1 MKHHETHRLRP
12 RLKAPDHVGLLGHD
26 PGPGGLLVGAN
37 YQPAAEQPPMAR
49 KRQRDRD
56 HSICERMKISRLFG
70 PTKPAE
76 RRALRG
82 HLP

>member
-37 YQPAAEQPPMAR
+37 YQPAAEQPAMAS
-49 KRQRDRD
+49 QG
-56 HSICERMKISRLFG
+56 S
-70 PTKPAE
+70 T
-76 RRALRG
+76 
-82 HLP
+82 